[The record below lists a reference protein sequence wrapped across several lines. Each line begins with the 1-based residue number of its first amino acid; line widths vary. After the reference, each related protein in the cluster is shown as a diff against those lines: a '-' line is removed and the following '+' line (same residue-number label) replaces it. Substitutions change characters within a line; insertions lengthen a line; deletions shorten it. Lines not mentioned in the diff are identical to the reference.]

1 MSKLVWSVC
10 GGGVLAAFALTAW
23 LRRPVE
29 LPSEAPFPTASV
41 TVEDAPREVLP
52 GAASAASPRPA
63 QAKAPSPAPAA
74 PAHAPPPSP
83 APPPGAVA
91 RRPPPVR
98 EEGTRATQ
106 LRGRIAQALRGDHPT
121 PVARRD
127 AVLGEF
133 FASGESQEPWTQEA
147 RAALERWRE
156 TIATSVLPVRL
167 EPMGCYSA
175 GCLAR
180 VRFPDAASY
189 EEAHQRVAGLQ
200 LGEVGPHMQLP
211 PEHLPSGEVA
221 VSWAVLRPEPL

>member
-1 MSKLVWSVC
+1 MSKLVWGVC
-10 GGGVLAAFALTAW
+10 GGGVLAAGAITVW
-23 LRRPVE
+23 LQRPVE
-29 LPSEAPFPTASV
+29 LPAEAPFPVASI
-41 TVEDAPREVLP
+41 TVEAPSREASP
-52 GAASAASPRPA
+52 GAEPTVASRPPRV
-63 QAKAPSPAPAA
+63 KV
-74 PAHAPPPSP
+74 PPPVPTAP
-83 APPPGAVA
+83 APPPLTVA

-98 EEGTRATQ
+98 EEGTQATQ
-106 LRGRIAQALRGDHPT
+106 LRGRIAQALRGEHPT

-147 RAALERWRE
+147 RAALDRWQE

-175 GCLAR
+175 GCLAQ

-189 EEAHQRVAGLQ
+189 EEARQRVAGLQ

-211 PEHLPSGEVA
+211 PEHLPSGEVT

>member
-1 MSKLVWSVC
+1 MSRLVWGVC
-10 GGGVLAAFALTAW
+10 GGGVLAAGALTAW
-23 LRRPVE
+23 LQRPVE
-29 LPSEAPFPTASV
+29 LPPEAPFPAASLP
-41 TVEDAPREVLP
+41 VEASLP
-52 GAASAASPRPA
+52 EASPVAASAVASRPPR
-63 QAKAPSPAPAA
+63 AKVPPAA
-74 PAHAPPPSP
+74 PVPPPPSP
-83 APPPGAVA
+83 APPPVTVA
-91 RRPPPVR
+91 RRPPPAR

-106 LRGRIAQALRGDHPT
+106 LRGRIAQALRGEHPT

-147 RAALERWRE
+147 RAALDRWRE
-156 TIATSVLPVRL
+156 TIATSVRL

-175 GCLAR
+175 GCLAQ

-189 EEAHQRVAGLQ
+189 EEAHRRVAGLQ

>member
-10 GGGVLAAFALTAW
+10 GAGVLAAGALSVW
-23 LRRPVE
+23 LQRPVALPAE
-29 LPSEAPFPTASV
+29 VPFPVASVTVDAFPPEAPPAVASRPPRVKAPPAAPAPALPPSEAP
-41 TVEDAPREVLP
+41 
-52 GAASAASPRPA
+52 
-63 QAKAPSPAPAA
+63 
-74 PAHAPPPSP
+74 PPV
-83 APPPGAVA
+83 AVA

-106 LRGRIAQALRGDHPT
+106 LRGRIAQALRGEHPT

-147 RAALERWRE
+147 QAALDRWRE
-156 TIATSVLPVRL
+156 TIATSVRPVRL

-175 GCLAR
+175 GCLAQ
-180 VRFPDAASY
+180 VKFPDAASY
-189 EEAHQRVAGLQ
+189 EEAHRRVAGLQ